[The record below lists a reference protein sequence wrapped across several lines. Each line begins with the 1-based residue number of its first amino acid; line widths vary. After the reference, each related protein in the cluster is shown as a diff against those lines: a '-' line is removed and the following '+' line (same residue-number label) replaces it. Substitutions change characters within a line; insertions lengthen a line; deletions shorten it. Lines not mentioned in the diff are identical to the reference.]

1 MMEGT
6 PLQFGLSNNPEAI
19 RKRNNRAA
27 LKEKRREDGFVNKYI
42 QIKYPAIYTE
52 AINTYKTFVDKYPGR
67 ADFTKT
73 YYFRKWEEKNKPIV
87 RQQSQLYV
95 PYLPILSDLR
105 STTNDQV
112 EIIEEG
118 QQPQQQEE
126 TVDQTVQQEETVDQT
141 AQQEETVDQT
151 AKQEET
157 VVQTTQQEENIQEAP
172 QTPPQEETL
181 QPESNNTFS
190 GMTLDEMSIAVEEI
204 VKALQSDSD
213 VMDIVENF
221 DLPDSVWNNELAIP
235 DYVLEGDLD
244 W

>member
-27 LKEKRREDGFVNKYI
+27 LKEKRREDGFVNKYL

-52 AINTYKTFVDKYPGR
+52 AINMYKTFVDKYPGR

-87 RQQSQLYV
+87 SQQSQLYV

-105 STTNDQV
+105 STTNEQV

-126 TVDQTVQQEETVDQT
+126 TVDQT
-141 AQQEETVDQT
+141 AQ
-151 AKQEET
+151 QEET

-190 GMTLDEMSIAVEEI
+190 GMSLDEMSIAVEEI
-204 VKALQSDSD
+204 VKALQSDSN